1 MTPRIELKARVLAL
15 AAKEASPIRRAV
27 ERRRAIRWLGAC
39 VWMLLV
45 FGGLGGLRAVVRP
58 VAFVLGTAAGW
69 AAIALAATLGSSRKR
84 SMLGRPES
92 ALLLI
97 VVATPLALEAWY
109 SAWVGR
115 ADFAVAASPAV
126 AILHCLIATL
136 AMAAAPFALLLV
148 GRRGSDPNHPRSTGA
163 AMGVVSGAWGAML
176 IDLHCE
182 HSDLMHVTL
191 GHVLPALLLGLL
203 GFILGAAVLG
213 VRAESLSRPD

>member
-1 MTPRIELKARVLAL
+1 MTPPTELKARVLAL

-27 ERRRAIRWLGAC
+27 ERRRAIRWLGGC
-39 VWMLLV
+39 VWMLLI

-84 SMLGRPES
+84 SMLERPES

-126 AILHCLIATL
+126 AILPCLIASL
-136 AMAAAPFALLLV
+136 AMAVAPFALLLV
-148 GRRGSDPNHPRSTGA
+148 GRRGGDPNHPRATGA
-163 AMGVVSGAWGAML
+163 AMGVVSGAWAAML

-213 VRAESLSRPD
+213 VRAESPSRPD